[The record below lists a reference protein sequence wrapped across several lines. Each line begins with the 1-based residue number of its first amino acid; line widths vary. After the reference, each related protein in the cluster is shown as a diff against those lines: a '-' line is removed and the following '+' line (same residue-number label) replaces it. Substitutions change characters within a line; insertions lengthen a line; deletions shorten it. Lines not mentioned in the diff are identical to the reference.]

1 MANKKFQKVENL
13 CITLSKTLCNKCEKF
28 SSKLQAQNFSVQKSF
43 IPHIFTFLITLLSTK
58 NLICL
63 SSIFSTI
70 PHSLN
75 TIIIN

>member
-1 MANKKFQKVENL
+1 MANQMTQKVENMR
-13 CITLSKTLCNKCEKF
+13 ITLSKTLCIKCENF
-28 SSKLQAQNFSVQKSF
+28 RSKLQAQNFSVQKSF
-43 IPHIFTFLITLLSTK
+43 IPHIFTFLITLLSTN

-75 TIIIN
+75 TTIIN